1 MYLGVL
7 PASPWQL
14 QNAWPESP
22 EFTSRAM
29 DPTLYAGLARDC
41 EAAGMDFL
49 FLPDKHVANAAP
61 PGRPDPSMVDS
72 WFEPLTL
79 LSYLAAVTSRIGLVP
94 TLSTTWYEPFPLAR
108 QILSL
113 DHLSGGRA
121 GWNAV
126 SSHPGLE
133 QPNFAHRPEDT
144 REGMKAR
151 HAEAVSLVKRLWT
164 SWDADAVVADA
175 DARRWT
181 RPGTVRPVDHHGEYF
196 DVAGPLTLH
205 RSVQDHPPVV
215 MAGASDGFLRTAAR
229 DADVVFTALRDADDA
244 RRAVGTLRTFAGEE
258 GRTGQ
263 DGPAAHAGLLRLR
276 RRVPR
281 VRLPWRAGPGGTAL
295 PHPRHRR
302 ACAVRPGRRRAPG
315 AHRRGDGPGRVHPD
329 APAHPRGPPVPV
341 RRGRAGARVPRR
353 PTVPVGAPHALH
365 VAGEPGDEPGD
376 EHGCDRLAHSTR
388 CRPIGST
395 SGVPDTGSSMM
406 RECSPNTFST
416 RASVKISAG
425 APTASTPPSAIITTW
440 SQ

>member
-61 PGRPDPSMVDS
+61 PGRADPSMVDS

-79 LSYLAAVTSRIGLVP
+79 LSYLAAVASRIGLVP

-263 DGPAAHAGLLRLR
+263 DAPRLMPGYFVSAAGF
-276 RRVPR
+276 PEFGS
-281 VRLPWRAGPGGTAL
+281 P
-295 PHPRHRR
+295 
-302 ACAVRPGRRRAPG
+302 
-315 AHRRGDGPGRVHPD
+315 
-329 APAHPRGPPVPV
+329 
-341 RRGRAGARVPRR
+341 
-353 PTVPVGAPHALH
+353 
-365 VAGEPGDEPGD
+365 GEPGPAGLHFHTPTTGGRAPSGRDVAGHLVRIVEETGLDGFILMPRLIPEDLRFLCDEVVPELVSLGARPSPS
-376 EHGCDRLAHSTR
+376 GLPTHSTLR
-388 CRPIGST
+388 ANLGMNLGMNPGMN
-395 SGVPDTGSSMM
+395 TGA
-406 RECSPNTFST
+406 T
-416 RASVKISAG
+416 G
-425 APTASTPPSAIITTW
+425 
-440 SQ
+440 